1 MFPYLRCW
9 DSLALNNLRNIC
21 ILNVNLNGVAPI
33 EEGRGGMMETVK
45 SRRHFMCR
53 LVGLASGVVLAG
65 PKELRAARQE
75 TKNVLG
81 QLELDA
87 LKSSR
92 PRKNPSIMCRREGE
106 ETTLYR
112 EERGEEIPIYRMN
125 LTGRMIWEACNGRRS
140 LSDISR
146 LIIEQ
151 YQVTPYQAQLD
162 TFAFLALL
170 KKTGAVWV

>member
-1 MFPYLRCW
+1 
-9 DSLALNNLRNIC
+9 
-21 ILNVNLNGVAPI
+21 
-33 EEGRGGMMETVK
+33 MMEMVE
-45 SRRHFMCR
+45 SRRHFVCR
-53 LVGLASGVVLAG
+53 LAGLASCAILAG
-65 PKELRAARQE
+65 AKELRAARQE

-92 PRKNPSIMCRREGE
+92 PRKNPSIMCRRSGE

-112 EERGEEIPIYRMN
+112 EENGKEIPIYRVN
-125 LTGRMIWEACNGRRS
+125 PTGRMIWEACDGRRS

-151 YQVTPYQAQLD
+151 YQVTEYQARLD
-162 TFAFLALL
+162 AFVFLAFL
-170 KKTGAVWV
+170 KKTGAVTV

>member
-1 MFPYLRCW
+1 
-9 DSLALNNLRNIC
+9 
-21 ILNVNLNGVAPI
+21 
-33 EEGRGGMMETVK
+33 METVK

-53 LVGLASGVVLAG
+53 LVGLASAAMLAG

-81 QLELDA
+81 QLECDA

-92 PRKNPSIMCRREGE
+92 PRRNPSIMCRRAGE
-106 ETTLYR
+106 ETILYR
-112 EERGEEIPIYRMN
+112 EENGKEIPIYRMN
-125 LTGRMIWEACNGRRS
+125 PTGLMIWKACDGRRS

-162 TFAFLALL
+162 TFTFLALL
-170 KKTGAVWV
+170 KKTEAVTV